1 MTERKKTRE
10 IKIGNLSIGGS
21 TPVAIQSMLNASPK
35 DPEANRLQTIA
46 LYQAGCQINRVAIQ
60 GKDDIKLIPVI
71 KEASP
76 MPLVADIQFNH
87 RLAIEA
93 AYAGADKVR
102 INPGNIGDDS
112 RVREVAAVCR
122 EHGIPIRIGV
132 NSGSLEK
139 EILARYSHP
148 TAEAL
153 VESAMLNIRQL
164 ERCDFY
170 DYIVAIKSSD
180 VKITMDAYRKISQ
193 LRDCPLH
200 LGVTEAGTARMG
212 LVKSAVAL
220 GSLLADGIGD
230 TIRVS
235 LTADPVEE
243 VAAARDILKA
253 AGLWRCGP
261 DFVSCP
267 TCGRCKIDLI
277 EMAAKAEKALENCQK
292 NIKVAIMGCIVN
304 GPGEA
309 READVG
315 LAGGY
320 PECMLFRKGQVI
332 ARVKAEDAIAA
343 LLAEV
348 DKL

>member
-1 MTERKKTRE
+1 MRVLTRE
-10 IKIGNLSIGGS
+10 VKIGNVIVGGDH
-21 TPVAIQSMLNASPK
+21 PIAIQSMINVSPENI
-35 DPEANRLQTIA
+35 EANVAQTIA
-46 LYQAGCQINRVAIQ
+46 FYNAGCDINRVAIQ
-60 GKDDIKLIPVI
+60 GMSHIKLIAPM
-71 KEASP
+71 KEATP

-93 AYAGADKVR
+93 AYAGIDKVR

-112 RVREVAAVCR
+112 RVKEVVEACR
-122 EHGIPIRIGV
+122 ANNVPIRIGV

-139 EILARYSHP
+139 EVLARHQHP

-153 VESAMLNIRQL
+153 VESAMLNIAQL
-164 ERCDFY
+164 EKHDFY

-180 VKITMDAYRKISQ
+180 VKRTMDAYRQMALLK
-193 LRDCPLH
+193 DCPLH
-200 LGVTEAGTARMG
+200 LGVTEAGTAHMG
-212 LVKSAVAL
+212 MVKSAVAL

-235 LTADPVEE
+235 LTADPVHEIS
-243 VAAARDILKA
+243 AAKDILRA
-253 AGLWRCGP
+253 AGRLQDGVS
-261 DFVSCP
+261 FVSCP

-277 EMAAKAEKALENCQK
+277 SLATQVEESLKDCKK
-292 NIKVAIMGCIVN
+292 KIKVAVMGCIVN

-309 READVG
+309 RDADIGV
-315 LAGGY
+315 AGGY
-320 PECMLFRKGQVI
+320 PYCTLFAKGVEI
-332 ARVKAEDAIAA
+332 ARIEPQNVIKA